1 MWRRRDPTP
10 QTAENEARNEF
21 LARVE
26 HANHN
31 FTGPGRT
38 RGMFSDMGRVYI
50 RYGQPSD
57 ILRQVFPTGDNTL
70 LQAIQELVATEER
83 PIGDV
88 HQKGLGGDMRPF
100 EVWIYEGDIPLPP
113 DADPSVSENRRYR
126 KLVFLFVDEQGLGD
140 YRLRYSTE

>member
-1 MWRRRDPTP
+1 MTMGPP
-10 QTAENEARNEF
+10 QAEEALRMT
-21 LARVE
+21 LALGADRCIHLSDRVF
-26 HANHN
+26 ALAD
-31 FTGPGRT
+31 TLGTSRT
-38 RGMFSDMGRVYI
+38 LALA
-50 RYGQPSD
+50 
-57 ILRQVFPTGDNTL
+57 LRTL
-70 LQAIQELVATEER
+70 EGYPLVD